1 MDGLFPRTSV
11 NLNALLKVYSF
22 TETCSIREVD
32 PMTLESPS
40 KEVINQYVTVNQST
54 AHPHSDPD
62 GTVYNMG
69 STFGK
74 ETFYNIFKYPG
85 KFYSNTNS
93 FKVYDHC

>member
-1 MDGLFPRTSV
+1 
-11 NLNALLKVYSF
+11 
-22 TETCSIREVD
+22 
-32 PMTLESPS
+32 MTLESPT

-74 ETFYNIFKYPG
+74 QTFYNIFKYPG
-85 KFYSNTNS
+85 KSGIAGFHDSSRTVHDGPCEMSAY
-93 FKVYDHC
+93 F

>member
-1 MDGLFPRTSV
+1 
-11 NLNALLKVYSF
+11 
-22 TETCSIREVD
+22 
-32 PMTLESPS
+32 MTLESPT

-85 KFYSNTNS
+85 KSGITQRSITVILLSADFRPVS
-93 FKVYDHC
+93 FENLHEVGSE

>member
-1 MDGLFPRTSV
+1 
-11 NLNALLKVYSF
+11 
-22 TETCSIREVD
+22 
-32 PMTLESPS
+32 MTLESPS

-85 KFYSNTNS
+85 KLYPNFCG
-93 FKVYDHC
+93 VYEQSTEP

>member
-1 MDGLFPRTSV
+1 
-11 NLNALLKVYSF
+11 
-22 TETCSIREVD
+22 
-32 PMTLESPS
+32 MTLESPS

-85 KFYSNTNS
+85 KLHPNRVTVIQIALQTVTYSNTVCNP
-93 FKVYDHC
+93 VT

>member
-1 MDGLFPRTSV
+1 
-11 NLNALLKVYSF
+11 
-22 TETCSIREVD
+22 
-32 PMTLESPS
+32 MTLESPS

-85 KFYSNTNS
+85 KLYPNRVTVIQIGLQTITNSNTVCNP
-93 FKVYDHC
+93 VT